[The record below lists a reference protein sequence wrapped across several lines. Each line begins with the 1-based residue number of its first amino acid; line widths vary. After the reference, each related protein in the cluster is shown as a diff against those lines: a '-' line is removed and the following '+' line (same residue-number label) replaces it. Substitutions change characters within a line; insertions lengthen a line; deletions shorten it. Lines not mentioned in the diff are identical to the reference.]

1 MADNGVDKILR
12 IADFLP
18 DGIAV
23 VTGESV
29 YAYVNHAYE
38 ELVGISSDE
47 VIGKKVSHLV
57 EGGILSSPTL
67 TEIIQRTKQPASI
80 IQKMSLT
87 GRELL
92 LSGNPVFDQQGSL
105 LFIVATLRDMT
116 DLNQVRKELEQRTAE
131 TRYYR
136 DELAR
141 ITKSNTAK
149 VFYRSKAMSDII
161 DLATRVAPF
170 DTTILITGES
180 GVGKEVVA
188 RYIHDLSARR
198 EGPFVEVNCAAI
210 PEQLIESE
218 LFGYEGGAFTGARKQ
233 GKPGLFE
240 VAHGGTLFLDEVADL
255 SSSTQARLLRVLQDK
270 TVRRVGGVDKI
281 EVDCRIVAA
290 TNKDLEYMVQTNEFR
305 EDLYYRLKVVPI
317 RIPPLRERKE
327 DIAALTFHF
336 IQQFNKRYG
345 FAKSIEP
352 DVLQM
357 FYGHSWPGNVREL
370 EHTIERL
377 LVTSVGSKIGVE
389 ALVQSASL
397 DVGGFAFASLED
409 YLDNAE
415 RQLLQNLY
423 SSLRSTRK
431 VAQVLKVSQPTVVRK
446 LKRHKIT
453 GASMSK

>member
-1 MADNGVDKILR
+1 
-12 IADFLP
+12 
-18 DGIAV
+18 
-23 VTGESV
+23 
-29 YAYVNHAYE
+29 
-38 ELVGISSDE
+38 
-47 VIGKKVSHLV
+47 
-57 EGGILSSPTL
+57 
-67 TEIIQRTKQPASI
+67 
-80 IQKMSLT
+80 
-87 GRELL
+87 
-92 LSGNPVFDQQGSL
+92 
-105 LFIVATLRDMT
+105 
-116 DLNQVRKELEQRTAE
+116 
-131 TRYYR
+131 
-136 DELAR
+136 
-141 ITKSNTAK
+141 
-149 VFYRSKAMSDII
+149 
-161 DLATRVAPF
+161 
-170 DTTILITGES
+170 
-180 GVGKEVVA
+180 
-188 RYIHDLSARR
+188 
-198 EGPFVEVNCAAI
+198 
-210 PEQLIESE
+210 

>member
-210 PEQLIESE
+210 PEQE
-218 LFGYEGGAFTGARKQ
+218 LVLDPVE
-233 GKPGLFE
+233 FE
-240 VAHGGTLFLDEVADL
+240 
-255 SSSTQARLLRVLQDK
+255 
-270 TVRRVGGVDKI
+270 
-281 EVDCRIVAA
+281 
-290 TNKDLEYMVQTNEFR
+290 
-305 EDLYYRLKVVPI
+305 
-317 RIPPLRERKE
+317 
-327 DIAALTFHF
+327 
-336 IQQFNKRYG
+336 
-345 FAKSIEP
+345 
-352 DVLQM
+352 
-357 FYGHSWPGNVREL
+357 
-370 EHTIERL
+370 
-377 LVTSVGSKIGVE
+377 
-389 ALVQSASL
+389 
-397 DVGGFAFASLED
+397 
-409 YLDNAE
+409 
-415 RQLLQNLY
+415 
-423 SSLRSTRK
+423 
-431 VAQVLKVSQPTVVRK
+431 
-446 LKRHKIT
+446 
-453 GASMSK
+453 